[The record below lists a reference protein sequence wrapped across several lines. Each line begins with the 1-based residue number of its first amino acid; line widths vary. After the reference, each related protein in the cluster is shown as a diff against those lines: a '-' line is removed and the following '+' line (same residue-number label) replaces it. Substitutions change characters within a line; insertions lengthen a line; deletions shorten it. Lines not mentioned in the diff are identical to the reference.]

1 MSGVYSVFWREMII
15 LRRRLRRLVASY
27 AISPVL
33 FLVAFGWGMGR
44 GVNVDGVDYLTFM
57 IPGLLALS
65 SMSQSFTIATD
76 LNVARFYWKTFE
88 ELQTA
93 PVSDFAVSL
102 GEVLAGM
109 VRGLLAGSVILI
121 LAKLSGVAIC
131 YSWLLLLSVLLNTF
145 LFASAGVAAAMIV
158 RSHSDQSSLTT
169 FIIVPMSFLC
179 GTFFPLDH
187 LPQWAAWI
195 IKVLPLTPA
204 SQCIRAAAL
213 GQPFPWLALL
223 ALSIW
228 ALVLF
233 MGAVMVIRRASA

>member
-1 MSGVYSVFWREMII
+1 MSGVFSVFWREMVI
-15 LRRRLRRLVASY
+15 LRRRLRRTLASY
-27 AISPVL
+27 AMSPVL

-44 GVNVDGVDYLTFM
+44 GVNVEGVDYLTFM
-57 IPGLLALS
+57 IPGLLALA
-65 SMSQSFTIATD
+65 SMSQSFTIAVD

-93 PVSDFAVSL
+93 PVSDFAISL

-109 VRGLLAGSVILI
+109 VRGLLAGTVILL
-121 LAKLSGVAIC
+121 LAKLSGVAIS

-145 LFASAGVAAAMIV
+145 LFASAGVMASMVV
-158 RSHSDQSSLTT
+158 RSHADQSSLTT

-187 LPQWAAWI
+187 LPQWAACI

-213 GQPFPWLALL
+213 DKPFPWISLL
-223 ALSIW
+223 MLILW

-233 MGAVMVIRRASA
+233 GAASKVVKRAST